1 MPQLL
6 ITMGVTG
13 AGKSRL
19 AKEVIKKLKIK
30 DPHYFLIDDYVQSD
44 EYYKKMIKQ
53 FTKKGDYKKKLKK
66 PSKKTIKYFE
76 KYYFETR
83 NKKGCKKKSKRLSK
97 RISGATKKKKE
108 CIESESNKGCNYV
121 FEQELNDAILEKK
134 NIVFETNG
142 KYYPKWLIKAVKKC
156 SKYTIIMAGVKVS
169 IRNLIKRN
177 SSRVLEDMENFLQD
191 NKDAPRFPDISEEE
205 LNKNKKLFEKT
216 ISGIFSNK
224 CLKKK
229 YNKKDCGFRLDRLL
243 IYNNNT
249 SLKLTYDSKN

>member
-1 MPQLL
+1 VL
-6 ITMGVTG
+6 
-13 AGKSRL
+13 GKSRL
-19 AKEVIKKLKIK
+19 AKEVIKKLRIK

-44 EYYKKMIKQ
+44 EYYKKMIKK

-83 NKKGCKKKSKRLSK
+83 NKKGCKKKSKRLKK
-97 RISGATKKKKE
+97 RISKKKKE
-108 CIESESNKGCNYV
+108 CIEFESNKGCNYV

-142 KYYPKWLIKAVKKC
+142 KYYPKWLINAVKKC

-177 SSRVLEDMENFLQD
+177 SSRVLEDMEKFLKND
-191 NKDAPRFPDISEEE
+191 EEAPRFPDISEEE
-205 LNKNKKLFEKT
+205 YLE
-216 ISGIFSNK
+216 I
-224 CLKKK
+224 
-229 YNKKDCGFRLDRLL
+229 
-243 IYNNNT
+243 
-249 SLKLTYDSKN
+249 